1 MPATRY
7 FPAGTSELTEP
18 AGEVQT
24 QGEPSGHQGGAY
36 CSPALVGFQIVGTVL
51 SSFLLLSSGVGLKDM
66 VGQCM
71 GILDEPKQE
80 GPDLEENH
88 LPRSSVLSLLCYLV
102 FWGRDSGKIS
112 PTLSLLADK
121 RSHYRTSVI
130 MHPSHG
136 PDVRGTGKECFPS
149 FLSFRDSLASFLVL
163 QVPYPPV
170 EAPTVT
176 KLLCNTEWELV
187 NTLTPQSVTVSA
199 KSQGTTQAGCVGAGN
214 RLDSLLAQ
222 VDQCLSGEGRRR
234 GGSHSLAICSLRVSL
249 HFSLH
254 AR

>member
-121 RSHYRTSVI
+121 RNHYRTSVI
-130 MHPSHG
+130 MHPQSWPRCQRYREG
-136 PDVRGTGKECFPS
+136 MFS
-149 FLSFRDSLASFLVL
+149 F
-163 QVPYPPV
+163 
-170 EAPTVT
+170 
-176 KLLCNTEWELV
+176 
-187 NTLTPQSVTVSA
+187 
-199 KSQGTTQAGCVGAGN
+199 
-214 RLDSLLAQ
+214 
-222 VDQCLSGEGRRR
+222 
-234 GGSHSLAICSLRVSL
+234 
-249 HFSLH
+249 FSIF
-254 AR
+254 